1 MPNNAPTGI
10 VMVYEVRKRILQKH
24 LVVAFVI
31 FEIETVARRWKMW
44 EFSNGAFYAFFQ
56 SMSTVGIEIDFSSTC
71 FK

>member
-44 EFSNGAFYAFFQ
+44 EFSNGAFLC
-56 SMSTVGIEIDFSSTC
+56 IFSININC
-71 FK
+71 GN